1 MTRCLRGLAR
11 VLGACL
17 AAAGVVGL
25 VQACTN
31 TDVTSV
37 TIASVTVSPA
47 SATLVVG
54 ESRQFSADVRDVDGA
69 IIPSSLVTWSS
80 ADESVASVGSDGQ
93 AAALHPG
100 SAQIRA
106 TVQGVTGNASLTV
119 ESGPTI
125 VSDMQSVSLFAP
137 HLGANPDAVDVS
149 VVNGGSGGLS
159 GLSAV
164 TSYAGGETSGWLSV
178 ALSSTAAPATLTL
191 SATTGSLAVG
201 TYHATVTLRSSV
213 AADLDVRVDFSI
225 TENRPI
231 LHLSPTAVGFA
242 GVAGASPPTPQGVQV
257 TNTGG
262 GALTGLIAIVS
273 YGGTGGWL
281 TADLSSTAA
290 PSVLNLRADPARLQ
304 PGSYTATV
312 QVSSPVAVNGARS
325 VSVSFAVD
333 AEPKADLGVVKTGPA
348 QVVQDDS
355 AAFVITV
362 HNDGP
367 RDAVS
372 AIVVDS
378 LPPSLGFAR
387 ASGGGQHAQRV
398 VTWPG
403 RIIASGATV
412 ADTVWVVASTVGT
425 ALNVARVSSVTTDS
439 SPGNNRGEVATQVVT
454 KPADLGVAKIGPS
467 AATAGTQ
474 ITYLIDVAH
483 VDGPVA
489 AQGVEV
495 TDVLTPD
502 LVFVSANASGSYDA
516 AKRTVTWTLAD
527 IPPAGRAGVS
537 LTVQIASTVT
547 GTITNTAS
555 VSTVTRDPNAT
566 NDVATAV
573 TTVGGMADL
582 ALTKTGPATATA
594 GSRITY
600 TIRADH
606 VGGPSAA
613 SGVEV
618 RDVLPTTLSFVSA
631 TGGGVYDAT
640 ERSVTWSLPSVAVGG
655 SASLDLTV
663 DVGPTVS
670 GSVSNT
676 ATVHTSSVD
685 PVSGNDASTAVTAV
699 SRVADVSVTKTGPA
713 TADAGKQVTYAI
725 AVGNAVGPSSAS
737 GVVVKDVLP
746 ADLGF
751 ESATSG
757 GTWDGATRT
766 VTWVVDDVAVGS
778 SVSLGVTANVAPT
791 AGSTVVN
798 TASVTSTS
806 SDTIHGNDASSVS
819 TTIHQLADLKLTK
832 TAPATAVAGTQIT
845 YEITAMHVG
854 GTTAATGVVVTD
866 PLPAGVTFVSASD
879 GGTASGGTV
888 TWNVGG
894 IPIGGSAN
902 VTVTVA
908 IGSGTSGPV
917 TNTATVTA
925 TTSDPTPGDNI
936 ASASTTVSRVADVGV
951 TKTGPATAD
960 AGKQITYA
968 IAVGNAVGPSRAGGV
983 VVKDVLPAELGFA
996 SATSGGTWDGA
1007 TRTVTWVV
1015 GDLAVGSGV
1024 SLGVTANVASTA
1036 SGTVVNTAS
1045 VTSTSSDTIHGNDAS
1060 SVSTT
1065 IRQLADLKLTKTAP
1079 ATAVAGTQITYE
1091 ITAKHVGGTGPATGV
1106 VVTDPLPAGVT
1117 FVSATGGGTA
1127 GGRTVT
1133 WNVGGIPIGGSA
1145 NVTVTVAIGSGTSG
1159 PVTNTAAVTATTSDP
1174 TPGDNTASAST
1185 TVTQVADLTIT
1196 KSGPATAAQGG
1207 DVTYT
1212 IAVRN
1217 NSTTSGASG
1226 VTVRDKLPG
1235 STTFKSAS
1243 DDGTLSGDTVRWSL
1257 GAIAPNTTVSRSL
1270 TVTVGLAAL
1279 GTISNTATVSSTST
1293 DPNPADN
1300 ASTSTTPVI
1309 PAADLSLTMTGPS
1322 AQLDGSTFL
1331 YTIGVRNN
1339 SGTNPAGGI
1348 QITDVLPSTLSYVTS
1363 TNGGTPSA
1371 DGHTVT
1377 WTIDA
1382 LSPGTSPPD
1391 RTLTVTVGPG
1401 VSGNVS
1407 NTVTVSSATLDPNA
1421 GNNSQTVVT
1430 TVTQSADLSMALTG
1444 PATASAG
1451 SDVTYDI
1458 NVTNLAPT
1466 SGASGVQITYTLPA
1480 DVTFVS
1486 ATGGGTPSGG
1496 TVRWSLASLAPGTYG
1511 VQVTISIGASVNGD
1525 VVSGASVTSTSPDPD
1540 GSNNAATWATTVS
1553 PPPEP
1558 VPDAAFQAVSL
1569 PPARRGT
1576 GSDAS
1581 LRWPR
1586 FGTME
1591 AMDGSRVYPRPTESP
1606 PRRDVE
1612 PR

>member
-1 MTRCLRGLAR
+1 MTRGLRGLAHA
-11 VLGACL
+11 LGACL

-37 TIASVTVSPA
+37 TIASVMVSPT

-69 IIPSSLVTWSS
+69 TIPSSLVTWSS
-80 ADESVASVGSDGQ
+80 ADEGVASVGSDGR

-106 TVQGVTGNASLTV
+106 TVQGVTGSASLTV
-119 ESGPTI
+119 EAGPTI
-125 VSDMQSVSLFAP
+125 LADMQSVSLFAP
-137 HLGANPDAVDVS
+137 HRGANPDAVDVS
-149 VVNGGSGGLS
+149 VDNGGSGVLS
-159 GLSAV
+159 GLSAA
-164 TSYAGGETSGWLSV
+164 TSYASGETSGWLSL
-178 ALSSTAAPATLTL
+178 ALSSTTAPATLTL
-191 SATTGSLAVG
+191 TATTGSLAVG

-213 AADLDVRVDFSI
+213 AADLDVRVELSI
-225 TENRPI
+225 TEDRPI

-242 GVAGASPPTPQGVQV
+242 GVAGASPPAPQGVQV

-262 GALTGLIAIVS
+262 GALTGLTATVS

-281 TADLSSTAA
+281 TAELSSTAA
-290 PSVLNLRADPARLQ
+290 PSVLNLRADPTRLK

-312 QVSSPVAVNGARS
+312 QVSSPVAANGARS

-355 AAFVITV
+355 AAFVVTV
-362 HNDGP
+362 HNAGP

-372 AIVVDS
+372 AIVMDS
-378 LPPSLGFAR
+378 LPPSLVFAR
-387 ASGGGQHAQRV
+387 ASGGGQHDQRV

-412 ADTVWVVASTVGT
+412 ADTVWVVASTLGT
-425 ALNVARVSSVTTDS
+425 AINVARVSSVTTD
-439 SPGNNRGEVATQVVT
+439 PAPADNRGEVATQVVT
-454 KPADLGVAKIGPS
+454 KPADLDVAKIGPS

-489 AQGVEV
+489 AQGVKV
-495 TDVLTPD
+495 ADVLTSD
-502 LVFVSANASGSYDA
+502 FVFVSANGGGSYDA
-516 AKRTVTWTLAD
+516 TKRTVTWSLAD
-527 IPPAGRAGVS
+527 IPPGGRAGVS
-537 LTVQIASTVT
+537 LTVQIASTAT

-555 VSTVTRDPNAT
+555 VSTVTRDPNST

-582 ALTKTGPATATA
+582 ALTKTGPASATA
-594 GSRITY
+594 GARVTY

-613 SGVEV
+613 SGVVV
-618 RDVLPTTLSFVSA
+618 RDALPTTLSFVSA

-640 ERSVTWSLPSVAVGG
+640 DRSVTWSLPQVPVGG
-655 SASLDLTV
+655 SASVDLTV

-670 GSVSNT
+670 GSISNT
-676 ATVHTSSVD
+676 ATVHTASVD
-685 PVSGNDASTAVTAV
+685 PEPGNDASTVVTTV
-699 SRVADVSVTKTGPA
+699 SRVADVSVTKTGPS
-713 TADAGKQVTYAI
+713 TADAGKQVTYTI
-725 AVGNAVGPSSAS
+725 AVGNAAGPS
-737 GVVVKDVLP
+737 
-746 ADLGF
+746 
-751 ESATSG
+751 T
-757 GTWDGATRT
+757 
-766 VTWVVDDVAVGS
+766 
-778 SVSLGVTANVAPT
+778 
-791 AGSTVVN
+791 
-798 TASVTSTS
+798 
-806 SDTIHGNDASSVS
+806 
-819 TTIHQLADLKLTK
+819 
-832 TAPATAVAGTQIT
+832 
-845 YEITAMHVG
+845 
-854 GTTAATGVVVTD
+854 
-866 PLPAGVTFVSASD
+866 
-879 GGTASGGTV
+879 
-888 TWNVGG
+888 
-894 IPIGGSAN
+894 
-902 VTVTVA
+902 
-908 IGSGTSGPV
+908 
-917 TNTATVTA
+917 
-925 TTSDPTPGDNI
+925 
-936 ASASTTVSRVADVGV
+936 
-951 TKTGPATAD
+951 
-960 AGKQITYA
+960 
-968 IAVGNAVGPSRAGGV
+968 AGGV

-996 SATSGGTWDGA
+996 SATSGGTWDGG

-1015 GDLAVGSGV
+1015 GDLAVGSSA
-1024 SLGVTANVASTA
+1024 SLGVTADVASTA

-1065 IRQLADLKLTKTAP
+1065 INQLADLQLTKTAP
-1079 ATAVAGTQITYE
+1079 AAAEAGTQITYE
-1091 ITAKHVGGTGPATGV
+1091 ITAKHVGGTSAATGV

-1127 GGRTVT
+1127 SGGAVT
-1133 WNVGGIPIGGSA
+1133 WSVGVIPIGDSA
-1145 NVTVTVAIGSGTSG
+1145 KVTVTVAIGSGTSG
-1159 PVTNTAAVTATTSDP
+1159 LVTNTATVTATTSDP
-1174 TPGDNTASAST
+1174 TPGDDTASAST

-1196 KSGPATAAQGG
+1196 KTGPASVAQGAE
-1207 DVTYT
+1207 VAYT
-1212 IAVRN
+1212 IAVKN

-1226 VTVRDKLPG
+1226 VTVFDKLPAA
-1235 STTFKSAS
+1235 TTFKSAG
-1243 DDGTLSGDTVRWSL
+1243 DGGTLSGDTVTWSL
-1257 GAIAPNTTVSRSL
+1257 GAIAPNTTVNRSL
-1270 TVTVGLAAL
+1270 TVTVGPTASGAV
-1279 GTISNTATVSSTST
+1279 SNTATVTSTST

-1300 ASTSTTPVI
+1300 ASTSTATVV

-1322 AQLDGSTFL
+1322 AQLDGTTYL

-1339 SGTNPAGGI
+1339 SGSNPAGGI

-1363 TNGGTPSA
+1363 TNGGTYDA
-1371 DGHTVT
+1371 GTRKVT

-1407 NTVTVSSATLDPNA
+1407 NTATVSSTTLDPNA

-1430 TVTQSADLSMALTG
+1430 AVTQSADLTIALTG
-1444 PATASAG
+1444 PGTASAG
-1451 SDVTYDI
+1451 SDVTYGID
-1458 NVTNLAPT
+1458 VTNLAAT
-1466 SGASGVQITYTLPA
+1466 SGASGVEITYTPPA
-1480 DVTFVS
+1480 GVTFVS
-1486 ATGGGTPSGG
+1486 ATGGGTPSGSA
-1496 TVRWSLASLAPGTYG
+1496 VVWSVASLAPGTYG
-1511 VQVTISIGASVNGD
+1511 VQVTVHIGSVSGD

-1540 GSNNAATWATTVS
+1540 GGNNAATWTTTVS

-1569 PPARRGT
+1569 LPPRRGARS
-1576 GSDAS
+1576 GSL
-1581 LRWPR
+1581 LRRPG
-1586 FGTME
+1586 FTTME
-1591 AMDGSRVYPRPTESP
+1591 AMDASRVYPHGMEP
-1606 PRRDVE
+1606 PERMDTD